1 MGRKRKK
8 EEKIFKKSLP
18 EQYLCPRC
26 GMNTIRVNLSKNNNS
41 ALMSCG
47 SCNLRTKIEVNP
59 NTSQVDAY
67 CQFVDNYY
75 NVGQI

>member
-26 GMNTIRVNLSKNNNS
+26 GMNTIRVNLNKNTNS

-47 SCNLRTKIEVNP
+47 SCNLRTKVEFNGK
-59 NTSQVDAY
+59 TSKVDAY
-67 CQFVDNYY
+67 CQFVDSYY
-75 NVGQI
+75 NIG

>member
-8 EEKIFKKSLP
+8 EEKIYKKSLP
-18 EQYLCPRC
+18 EQYLCPSC
-26 GMNTIRVNLSKNNNS
+26 GMNTIRVNMSKKNNS

-47 SCNLRTKIEVNP
+47 SCNLRKKVEVKD

-75 NVGQI
+75 NIGSI